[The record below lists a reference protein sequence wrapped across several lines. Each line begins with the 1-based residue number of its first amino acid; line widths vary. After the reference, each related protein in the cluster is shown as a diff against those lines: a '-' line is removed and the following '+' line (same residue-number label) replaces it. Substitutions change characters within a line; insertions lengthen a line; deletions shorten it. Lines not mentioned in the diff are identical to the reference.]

1 VPDQTC
7 RDKRD
12 SSGNTG
18 TDAGHDER
26 RLATV
31 VLVKTNRRRA
41 AVGALGACVVLLSA
55 TACSSDS
62 DSDSTAET
70 LPDVTA
76 EDTTGATVTPAT
88 QAPTTDA
95 SNDTAA
101 PTDGADTSAE
111 PAPTEPAVVVP
122 EALQF
127 TAPLVG
133 GGTFDGAAAAGK
145 PTVFWFWAPT

>member
-1 VPDQTC
+1 VPV
-7 RDKRD
+7 KRD

-18 TDAGHDER
+18 AGADHDDR
-26 RLATV
+26 RIATV
-31 VLVKTNRRRA
+31 IRVKTTRRRT
-41 AVGALGACVVLLSA
+41 AVGALGACVLLLSA

-62 DSDSTAET
+62 DQAAET
-70 LPDVTA
+70 LPEVA
-76 EDTTGATVTPAT
+76 VEDTAGATEAPAT
-88 QAPTTDA
+88 QAPSTDPAAGTTSPPDTGGGDA
-95 SNDTAA
+95 T
-101 PTDGADTSAE
+101 TAE

-133 GGTFDGAAAAGK
+133 GGTYDGAAAAGK

>member
-1 VPDQTC
+1 
-7 RDKRD
+7 
-12 SSGNTG
+12 
-18 TDAGHDER
+18 
-26 RLATV
+26 
-31 VLVKTNRRRA
+31 VL
-41 AVGALGACVVLLSA
+41 LLSA

-62 DSDSTAET
+62 DSAAET
-70 LPDVTA
+70 LPEAAA
-76 EDTTGATVTPAT
+76 ENTVGSTD
-88 QAPTTDA
+88 APTT
-95 SNDTAA
+95 AA
-101 PTDGADTSAE
+101 PSTDPAADTTTTGGEGTTSE

>member
-1 VPDQTC
+1 
-7 RDKRD
+7 
-12 SSGNTG
+12 
-18 TDAGHDER
+18 
-26 RLATV
+26 
-31 VLVKTNRRRA
+31 VL
-41 AVGALGACVVLLSA
+41 LLSA

-62 DSDSTAET
+62 DSAAET
-70 LPDVTA
+70 LPEVIADDTA
-76 EDTTGATVTPAT
+76 GSTDAPTT
-88 QAPTTDA
+88 QAPSTDA
-95 SNDTAA
+95 A
-101 PTDGADTSAE
+101 ADTTTPTTGSDDTTAE

>member
-1 VPDQTC
+1 
-7 RDKRD
+7 
-12 SSGNTG
+12 
-18 TDAGHDER
+18 
-26 RLATV
+26 
-31 VLVKTNRRRA
+31 VL
-41 AVGALGACVVLLSA
+41 LLSA

-62 DSDSTAET
+62 DSTAET
-70 LPDVTA
+70 LPEVAA
-76 EDTTGATVTPAT
+76 EDTAGATE
-88 QAPTTDA
+88 APV
-95 SNDTAA
+95 TAA
-101 PTDGADTSAE
+101 PSTDAPSDTTAPTGGDATTAE